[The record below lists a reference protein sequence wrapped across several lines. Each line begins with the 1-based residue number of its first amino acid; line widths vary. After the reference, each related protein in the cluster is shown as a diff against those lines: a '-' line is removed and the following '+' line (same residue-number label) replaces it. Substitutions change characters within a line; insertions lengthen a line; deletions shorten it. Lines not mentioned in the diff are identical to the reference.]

1 MTKLGK
7 VLESFLDN
15 FKIKKKLQILYVVCM
30 LIPLILTD
38 SIVLYIVIHTEQVE
52 HEYEMQN
59 IASAVQYS
67 FINNI
72 DNTANTAKSIYM
84 NKYIDEFLEKEY
96 ENDLDYV
103 VSYQSF
109 LRNTLFESGLGIDS
123 TLVTLYSDNDTIVK
137 GAELDHI
144 SSVQDMEWYKILKE
158 TEGGQLLYFFYDDT
172 KSPAVEAKRKIV
184 FARELNFFRSDKEKL
199 VKLEL
204 DYSKMVRNIVGM
216 NYNAPIY
223 ICQNGKILLSNSGHT
238 SVGKDFEEFTHMK
251 EVGFEKDMNLY
262 GQELKIYVL
271 ETKVTG
277 IAEITKNMPLILVLL
292 LFNIILPLIFVHGIN
307 YSFTGRL
314 KELSTVFDRVDEEH
328 MVEIE
333 KPRGKD
339 EIGSLMRN
347 YNKMAQK
354 TNELIQTVYKDKLR
368 EQEITVARQ
377 NAELLA
383 LHSQINPHFMFNA
396 LESIR
401 MHSILRNEYETADM
415 VEKLALMERQNVEWG
430 NDFVEI
436 AREMEFITAYLGLQ
450 KYRFGD
456 RISYELEVE
465 EACKTIR
472 IPKLTVVTFVENAC
486 VHGIESKTTPG
497 WIFVRVYM
505 EAGDLCLEVEDTGN
519 GMDEAFEAELQ
530 DKMENASM
538 EKLQEKGR
546 VGIVNACLRLKIMTE
561 GNVRFKLDSEKGM
574 GTTVQIWIPKE
585 YL

>member
-7 VLESFLDN
+7 VLEAFLDN

-144 SSVQDMEWYKILKE
+144 SSIQDMEWYKILKE

-223 ICQNGKILLSNSGHT
+223 ICQDGKILLSNSGHT

-277 IAEITKNMPLILVLL
+277 ITEIFKNMPLILVLL

-561 GNVRFKLDSEKGM
+561 GKVRFKLDSEKGM